1 VPALNQ
7 NDFPRYN
14 GFLDYLLRW
23 TTMPLYGALASLFF
37 KLPLSP
43 YSFRFDIVT
52 PSNPTPKEHDNG
64 NEPEQNAKSSRKDK
78 RW

>member
-1 VPALNQ
+1 
-7 NDFPRYN
+7 
-14 GFLDYLLRW
+14 
-23 TTMPLYGALASLFF
+23 MPLYGALASLFF